1 MLFSSVF
8 SILALAAA
16 GVNAHGYVSQFTAN
30 GKVYKGGVPS
40 ETFPKS
46 AIRSIKTINPN
57 YSLGGALTCGEG
69 AKAGSVVAPIT
80 AGTNLDLEWV
90 AHPGQKWPHNMGP
103 LITYMAKVP
112 AGKTAANV
120 DPATL
125 NFFKIQQT
133 GQKSTGSS
141 KWVLE
146 DLMKVGAKY
155 TVKVPKAIANGD
167 YIMRH
172 EIIALHLANQKNK
185 AEFYTSCFQLTVSGG
200 TGSGAVTPTAKFPGA
215 YSATD
220 AGIWTKNVFNPGF
233 KYSFPGPAIPKF
245 AAGASVAGASIGNA
259 SVPDV
264 VVATATATSSAASGT
279 PTGKHC
285 KRHWSSRHV
294 IAAAPAS

>member
-16 GVNAHGYVSQFTAN
+16 GVNAHGYVSEITCN
-30 GKVYKGGVPS
+30 GKTYKGGVPG
-40 ETFPKS
+40 ETHPAS
-46 AIRSIKTINPN
+46 PIRSISTIDP
-57 YSLGGALTCGEG
+57 YKQPGGSGITCGAN
-69 AKAGSVVAPIT
+69 AKAGSMVVPVT

-125 NFFKIQQT
+125 SFFKIQQT
-133 GQKSTGSS
+133 GQKSKGSS
-141 KWVLE
+141 KWFLE
-146 DLMKVGAKY
+146 DLMKLGTKY
-155 TVKVPKAIANGD
+155 TVKVPKALANGD

-172 EIIALHLANQKNK
+172 EIIALHLANTKGG

-200 TGSGAVTPTAKFPGA
+200 TGSGKVSPTVKFPGA

-220 AGIWTKNVFNPGF
+220 AGILTPKIFDGNFN
-233 KYSFPGPAIPKF
+233 YVFPGGPIATLTS
-245 AAGASVAGASIGNA
+245 GGSVTGGSIGSNITV
-259 SVPDV
+259 SDPV
-264 VVATATATSSAASGT
+264 VSATTSTAASSK

-285 KRHWSSRHV
+285 KRHWSSRNM
-294 IAAAPAS
+294 IAAAQAS